1 MDTILFLEILFG
13 MALFYAAIGIFA
25 SYQVKNVK
33 DFFLADRGLGV
44 FKLTFTLI
52 ATQLG
57 SGMLLGT
64 TERAYQYG
72 IYGILYVLGISVG
85 FLILGMGLAG
95 KLRSLNIST
104 TAEIFETRYN
114 SRNLKL
120 VASALSIIS
129 LWGLLL
135 AQILA
140 SKHIFTG
147 LDVTNPYIFV
157 GFWLFLIF
165 YTMLGGLTSIA
176 IIDSIQVLFILVV
189 FFYIVYSSLP
199 TTLPVLLSQ
208 ETTKTVNYYYFSD
221 LPKITELLPAFLTPV
236 LFSLIEQDLAQ
247 RFFAA
252 KNKWVASFSALLAS
266 IFIIAFACIP
276 IFFGIFAR
284 IGKISFGANSSP
296 LMPLLKMICS
306 PTVLILAICGV
317 IAAITS
323 TADSLLCAASSNI
336 SQDFLPLFP
345 KIKKKLTVSRMI
357 SFITGISALVVSF
370 FITND
375 IISVI
380 VGSYRITVS
389 CLFVPIFIAYFKP
402 KGNKWSALAA
412 ILCGGITYL
421 LVTLLM
427 EYSVLHDIIP
437 LLASLGGYILV
448 EVISKKP
455 TVKKVNG

>member
-13 MALFYAAIGIFA
+13 MALFYATIGIFA

-33 DFFLADRGLGV
+33 DFFLADRSLGI

-104 TAEIFETRYN
+104 TAEIFETRYG
-114 SRNLKL
+114 SPNLKL

-147 LDVTNPYIFV
+147 LNITNPYIFV

-176 IIDSIQVLFILVV
+176 IIDSIQVLFILIV

-199 TTLPVLLSQ
+199 TTLPVLLSK
-208 ETTKTVNYYYFSD
+208 ETTQTVNYYYFSD
-221 LPKITELLPAFLTPV
+221 IPKLTELLPAFLTPV

-252 KNKWVASFSALLAS
+252 KNRFVASISAFLAS
-266 IFIIAFACIP
+266 LFILAFACIP
-276 IFFGIFAR
+276 IFFGIFSR
-284 IGKISFGANSSP
+284 ITKVSFGANSSP
-296 LMPLLKMICS
+296 LMPLLKQICT
-306 PTVLILAICGV
+306 PTVLILAICSV

-345 KIKKKLTVSRMI
+345 KLKRKLSISRVI
-357 SFITGISALVVSF
+357 SFVTGLSALIVSF

-389 CLFVPIFIAYFKP
+389 CLFVPIFIAYFNP
-402 KGNKWSALAA
+402 QGNKWAALTS
-412 ILCGGITYL
+412 IISGGTAYL
-421 LVTLLM
+421 LVTFFM

-437 LLASLGGYILV
+437 LLASLTGYILV
-448 EVISKKP
+448 AGISKVIKA
-455 TVKKVNG
+455 K